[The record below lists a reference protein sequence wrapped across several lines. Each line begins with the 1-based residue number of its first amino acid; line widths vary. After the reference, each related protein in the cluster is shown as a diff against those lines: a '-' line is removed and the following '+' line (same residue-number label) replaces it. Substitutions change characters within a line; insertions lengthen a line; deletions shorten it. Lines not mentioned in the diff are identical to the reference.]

1 MSPRECCE
9 MFGGAHR
16 EELLQVGKGNSSRG
30 RKSQHVILDETEGGN
45 GGERCIFMVK
55 GKERV

>member
-1 MSPRECCE
+1 